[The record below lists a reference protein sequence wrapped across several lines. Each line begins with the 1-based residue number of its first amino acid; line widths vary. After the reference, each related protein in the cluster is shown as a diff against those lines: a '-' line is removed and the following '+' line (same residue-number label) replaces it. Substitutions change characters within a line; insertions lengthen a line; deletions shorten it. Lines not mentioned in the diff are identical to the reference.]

1 MSVETTASEV
11 FQALRHPAFPGRI
24 DGRDR
29 NVLWF
34 LLTFILAVAAGAVLA
49 VICFIAA
56 TIIFFLINVASGGT
70 EGAKTALEHVMALV
84 QNPPDRLDL
93 KDSITAFVLLAAI
106 NTPLAAGAVLVAAL
120 MGRKPFR
127 MFLTAAPRFRWR
139 LLGAAMVMLPVLFVP
154 LFLLGSLIEPM
165 RGGMPILSVSPDV
178 FGRLI
183 YLLAAFAILIP
194 AAWAEEIVFR
204 GWLLRQSIA
213 FFRDPWIPLVLNG
226 VLFALAHTNPNLDDS
241 LQLGLM
247 GVAFAYMSLR
257 LGGIEFAV
265 GAHAINNI
273 LIVLFFQPLT
283 LTPAEAHPFSIVT
296 ALGSV
301 LVPGACVLATEIVLR
316 NPRLRAWTGVD
327 RARSDSS
334 AEAFG

>member
-1 MSVETTASEV
+1 MSGETTAEV
-11 FQALRHPAFPGRI
+11 FEALRHPAFPARI

-29 NVLWF
+29 NILWF
-34 LLTFILAVAAGAVLA
+34 LLTFILAVAAGALLA
-49 VICFIAA
+49 VVCFVAVTMIY
-56 TIIFFLINVASGGT
+56 FLVNVGTGGM
-70 EGAKTALEHVMALV
+70 EGAKASLEHVMALV

-139 LLGAAMVMLPVLFVP
+139 MLGAAMIILPVLFVP
-154 LFLLGSLIEPM
+154 LFILGSVLDPMQGPMPLI
-165 RGGMPILSVSPDV
+165 SVSPDL
-178 FGRLI
+178 FGRLV
-183 YLLAAFAILIP
+183 YVLAAFLILVP

-213 FFRDPWIPLVLNG
+213 IFRDPWIPLVLNG

-283 LTPAEAHPFSIVT
+283 LTAAEAHPFSLVT
-296 ALGSV
+296 AIGSV
-301 LVPGACVLATEIVLR
+301 LVPGASVIATEIVLR

-327 RARSDSS
+327 QAQGSGP
-334 AEAFG
+334 AEAFR